1 MPQISQILGV
11 NSVTNIELYKGF
23 LPAPIIRNAYWF
35 EKFDRAV
42 SLSVF
47 STRRK
52 VSDGQEK
59 QDSISVPC
67 LYRIVANGRFTRGSL
82 MAGGNSGWMAG
93 PCAGSAIP
101 GLAQDR
107 IKLDLASGNQGKYEK
122 SAEYTAG
129 DQREG
134 DDHVLGQ

>member
-42 SLSVF
+42 SLGAF

-59 QDSISVPC
+59 
-67 LYRIVANGRFTRGSL
+67 
-82 MAGGNSGWMAG
+82 
-93 PCAGSAIP
+93 
-101 GLAQDR
+101 
-107 IKLDLASGNQGKYEK
+107 
-122 SAEYTAG
+122 
-129 DQREG
+129 
-134 DDHVLGQ
+134 